1 MPDAR
6 TESPLLIAF
15 VDLTRFF
22 VQSHRVTD
30 LELADT
36 LDEFYRRVAA
46 VVEKAGGRVV
56 KYIGDAALVVFT
68 GDRADRG
75 VQALLEVKTAVDRLM
90 ETRGWDCR
98 LTVKAHFG
106 TAVAGAFGPAGAFDV
121 LGKAVNTTAVLDGSG
136 VTLSVSAFRK
146 LGPEMRRRF
155 KKHTPPIT
163 YIRAEDARVRAGRTG
178 R

>member
-1 MPDAR
+1 MAEAR
-6 TESPLLIAF
+6 VESPLLISF

-22 VQSHRVTD
+22 AQSQRVTD

-46 VVEKAGGRVV
+46 VVDKGGGRVV
-56 KYIGDAALVVFT
+56 KFIGDAALVVFPAN
-68 GDRADRG
+68 GVDRG
-75 VQALLEVKTAVDRLM
+75 VGALLELKTAVDRLM

-98 LTVKAHFG
+98 LTIKAHFG
-106 TAVAGAFGPAGAFDV
+106 TAVAGGFGPAGGFDV
-121 LGKAVNTTAVLDGSG
+121 LGKAVNTTAVLDSTG

-146 LGPEMRRRF
+146 LSPELRRRF

-163 YIRAEDARVRAGRTG
+163 YIRGEDRRA
-178 R
+178 